1 MKLSDLETLVK
12 AMRKRADEHGVANPN
27 VEFYDWS
34 ADRQDNYDIS
44 GELHTVLSQH
54 TVVSDGSAAK
64 RGDYSIPLRRC

>member
-27 VEFYDWS
+27 VEFYDWT

>member
-27 VEFYDWS
+27 VEFYDWW
-34 ADRQDNYDIS
+34 AERQDNYDIS
-44 GELHTVLSQH
+44 EELHTVLGQH
-54 TVVSDGSAAK
+54 TVVADGTAAK

>member
-27 VEFYDWS
+27 VEFYDWVP
-34 ADRQDNYDIS
+34 ARQDNYDIS
-44 GELHTVLSQH
+44 GELHTVLAQH
-54 TVVSDGSAAK
+54 TVVVDGSAAK